1 MFDEITRWIRGAAG
15 LAKATA
21 GLHPAPLE
29 VVLVRRRKCQ
39 RCPNLTKDTAD
50 WPFRNQFGPWGCVV
64 CRCFIE
70 PKTRLKTERCPKGI
84 W

>member
-1 MFDEITRWIRGAAG
+1 MKLEQLIRGAIG

-21 GLHPAPLE
+21 GIQPAQLE

-39 RCPNLTKDTAD
+39 KCGEITKDTAD
-50 WPFRNQFGPWGCVV
+50 WPFRKQFGPWGCRA
-64 CRCFIE
+64 CQCFID
-70 PKTRLKTERCPKGI
+70 PKTRLRNERCPMGK